1 MVGVNCRHMTL
12 TPIQRLSHSPELTDH
27 LKQKKWMR
35 LEKRATSLL
44 MAALPEMLREE
55 VVSAKAVSAV
65 GILSRAM
72 LLYQPG
78 GLGDRG
84 AILQALESPVQSS
97 TVSMAIVQ
105 LRKWI
110 RWKRRAL
117 EMNASIPDSSILMRG
132 LSRLMKKLVTLYPD
146 LNFRLSLVRN
156 ALLVDT
162 VPTFESVTKYSEH
175 LLAELEQLG
184 QHAKRNESADVQPK
198 LKKLEE
204 SNHYDDKQQRPK
216 GKPQEEFESKKK
228 PCRFFLSEGG
238 CKRGRACPY
247 GTSFGWRKALL
258 DLWQS

>member
-146 LNFRLSLVRN
+146 NFRLSLVRN

-162 VPTFESVTKYSEH
+162 AVPTFESVTKYSEH
-175 LLAELEQLG
+175 FLAELEQLG